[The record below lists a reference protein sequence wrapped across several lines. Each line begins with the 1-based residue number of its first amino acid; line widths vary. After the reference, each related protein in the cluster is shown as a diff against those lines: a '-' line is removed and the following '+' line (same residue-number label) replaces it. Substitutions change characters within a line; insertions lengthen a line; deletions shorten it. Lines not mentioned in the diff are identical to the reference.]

1 MTVTKAEALQLIDDH
16 KNKLIHPV
24 EMLHW
29 TWLRV
34 IILQIPD
41 EDWEKYVGGAGIV
54 MSR

>member
-1 MTVTKAEALQLIDDH
+1 MTKTEALQLIDDH
-16 KNKLIHPV
+16 KNALIDPV

-41 EDWEKYVGGAGIV
+41 DDWERYAASATEVL
-54 MSR
+54 SR